1 MERENTNFQIPQ
13 NLLCYSFVIV
23 MIFVQLLRGPGGE
36 EESIV
41 GLTVCSTTSWTL
53 FTALLILAVLF
64 TFIALRIANKEYE
77 EKKDANYQ
85 FIRGDQ

>member
-1 MERENTNFQIPQ
+1 M
-13 NLLCYSFVIV
+13 
-23 MIFVQLLRGPGGE
+23 
-36 EESIV
+36 
-41 GLTVCSTTSWTL
+41 CSTTSWTL